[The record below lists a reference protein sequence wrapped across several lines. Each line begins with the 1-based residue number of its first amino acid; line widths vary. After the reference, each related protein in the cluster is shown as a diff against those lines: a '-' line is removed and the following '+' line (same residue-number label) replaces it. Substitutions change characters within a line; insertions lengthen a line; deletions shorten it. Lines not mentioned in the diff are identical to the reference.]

1 MIYLLISLIFGATLF
16 QPLSKKLSE
25 VSYLTGS
32 FTQIDYWA
40 LTMDAE
46 EASGIMHLAQ
56 PNLFL
61 LQYDDIENRA
71 MGCNGEQ
78 VYTVD
83 PEFMEVLVYSG
94 APNGFLHIISSINQE
109 EAEIFSTEVNDSV
122 TVIASGLFEGG
133 LVEIT
138 AGYTK
143 SDSLPF
149 LFSTKDSNGNT
160 TSWIMSDFI
169 LQANI
174 DIPEIFSIPEFEG
187 YSLIDA
193 GSL

>member
-1 MIYLLISLIFGATLF
+1 MSYLFISLCLGATFF
-16 QPLSKKLSE
+16 QPLSEKLSE

-40 LTMDAE
+40 LTMDSE

-61 LQYDDIENRA
+61 LQYSDIEDRA
-71 MGCNGEQ
+71 MGSNGEQ

-94 APNGFLHIISSINQE
+94 APNGFLHIISSINTE

-122 TVIASGLFEGG
+122 TVVASGLFEGG

-138 AGYTK
+138 AGYIK

-149 LFSTKDSNGNT
+149 LFSTKDSNGNI
-160 TSWIMSDFI
+160 TSWIMSDFT
-169 LQANI
+169 LQNTI
-174 DIPEIFSIPEFEG
+174 PDIFSVPEIEG
-187 YSLIDA
+187 FSLIDA
-193 GSL
+193 GSM